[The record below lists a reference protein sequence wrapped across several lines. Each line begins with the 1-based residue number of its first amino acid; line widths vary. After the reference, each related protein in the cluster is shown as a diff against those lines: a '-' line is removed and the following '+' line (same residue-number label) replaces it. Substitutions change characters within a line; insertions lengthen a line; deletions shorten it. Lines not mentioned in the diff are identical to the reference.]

1 MITLT
6 VPDAY
11 GPTLRG
17 ILEDDLYVLN
27 ALQRLRHATEAE
39 RELYR
44 VRAAIVE
51 QVVIQLP
58 PLAVVG

>member
-1 MITLT
+1 MITLN

-17 ILEDDLYVLN
+17 ILEDDLYVLQ
-27 ALQRLRHATEAE
+27 ALQRLRYATEAE

-51 QVVIQLP
+51 EVVIQLP
-58 PLAVVG
+58 TLAAVE

>member
-17 ILEDDLYVLN
+17 ILEDDLHVLN
-27 ALQRLRHATEAE
+27 ALQGLRHATASE

-44 VRAAIVE
+44 IRAAIVE
-51 QVVIQLP
+51 EVVIQLP
-58 PLAVVG
+58 TLAAVE